1 MTVLDLRKKAK
12 QHNLKLTRNGKY
24 KTMNELNNEING
36 GSIKSNYVRNIIY
49 KDGFDPSKIINP
61 SNDILKRKET
71 MKKNTKNNTLIELLD
86 IFKSHYEKFK
96 NIENP
101 QTQDFNNFLKTFGII
116 DFVKQN
122 KNVFTDN
129 YDTHFKQQ
137 IDKINI
143 TYIEQDKLR
152 IKQLLN
158 EMYSNNN
165 NISKIKKIIKIMKII
180 ISNSNDAVFD
190 YYKNYDNEL
199 KKNKQLTI
207 NNDKDFDKKTTFIKK
222 ILDEIYNEKGI
233 NSKRLSLLTKKL
245 KTILNS
251 GNEILYNFYTDL
263 NKNYINKN

>member
-1 MTVLDLRKKAK
+1 M
-12 QHNLKLTRNGKY
+12 
-24 KTMNELNNEING
+24 
-36 GSIKSNYVRNIIY
+36 KSNYIKNIIY
-49 KDGFDPSKIINP
+49 SKDFDPLKVKNP
-61 SNDILKRKET
+61 SKDILKRKET

-96 NIENP
+96 NIDKP
-101 QTQDFNNFLKTFGII
+101 QTKDFNNFLKTFGLLN
-116 DFVKQN
+116 FVEEN
-122 KNVFTDN
+122 KNIFTDN

-137 IDKINI
+137 IDEINI
-143 TYIEQDKLR
+143 KYIETDKIR
-152 IKQLLN
+152 IKQLLH
-158 EMYSNNN
+158 EMYLNNN

-251 GNEILYNFYTDL
+251 GDEILYNFYKDL

>member
-1 MTVLDLRKKAK
+1 MTALELRKIAK
-12 QHNLKLTRNGKY
+12 QHKLKLTTNGKY
-24 KTMNELNNEING
+24 KTMNELKNEING
-36 GSIKSNYVRNIIY
+36 GSMKSNYIRNIIY

-71 MKKNTKNNTLIELLD
+71 MKKNTKNNTLTELLD
-86 IFKSHYEKFK
+86 IFKSYYEKFK
-96 NIENP
+96 NIDKP
-101 QTQDFNNFLKTFGII
+101 QTKDFNNFLKTFGLLN
-116 DFVKQN
+116 FVEEN
-122 KNVFTDN
+122 KNIFTDN

-137 IDKINI
+137 IDEINI
-143 TYIEQDKLR
+143 KYIETDKIR
-152 IKQLLN
+152 IKQLLH
-158 EMYSNNN
+158 EMYLNNN

-233 NSKRLSLLTKKL
+233 NSKRLSLLSKKL

-251 GNEILYNFYTDL
+251 GDEILYNFYKDL